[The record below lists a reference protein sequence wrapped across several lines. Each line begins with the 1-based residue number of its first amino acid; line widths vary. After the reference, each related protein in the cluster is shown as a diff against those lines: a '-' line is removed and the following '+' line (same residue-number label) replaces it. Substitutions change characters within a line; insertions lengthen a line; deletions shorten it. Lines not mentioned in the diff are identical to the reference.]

1 MIRSYLIKLVG
12 IVVVASAA
20 GVTHMLLGPQIK
32 LHPNDPEVQTIDL
45 GAPDAAPASAD
56 PAEDP
61 TTDQPTDAEAGS
73 DPVPAGDGTLVLDSL
88 EISLEQAKALYDN
101 GLADFIDARPAAEY
115 AKGHIYGSWNVPPS
129 AFDRSTPTVV
139 DLIDPDRI
147 VVVYCTGGDCHDSHI
162 VIREIQEIR
171 PELTKLHVFTDGYP
185 GWAGAGYETDIGADP
200 FAETG
205 G

>member
-1 MIRSYLIKLVG
+1 MIRSYLVKLVG

-20 GVTHMLLGPQIK
+20 GLTHMAIGPQIK
-32 LHPNDPEVQTIDL
+32 LHPNDPEIQTIDL
-45 GAPDAAPASAD
+45 GAGETPTPPAGPANDSTGETPVDAGSETVPD
-56 PAEDP
+56 PAG
-61 TTDQPTDAEAGS
+61 A
-73 DPVPAGDGTLVLDSL
+73 GTLVLDSL

-101 GLADFIDARPAAEY
+101 GLADFIDARPAADY
-115 AKGHIYGSWNVPPS
+115 ARGHIYGAWNVPPT
-129 AFDRSTPTVV
+129 AFEASTPTVV
-139 DLIDPDRI
+139 DLLDPDRV

-171 PELTKLHVFTDGYP
+171 PELTKLHVFSDGYP

-200 FAETG
+200 FGESG